1 MVLDEAAS
9 KLQFE
14 ELDEFGNVYREV
26 PTLQLLDPEMGFPP
40 SLDAGFQMLYS
51 LEQDDLEVEEEEVN
65 VSDSP
70 NTTGQRSDASADKKR
85 C

>member
-1 MVLDEAAS
+1 MLLEMKRFISINICSIYRMVLDEAAN

-51 LEQDDLEVEEEEVN
+51 LEQDE
-65 VSDSP
+65 
-70 NTTGQRSDASADKKR
+70 
-85 C
+85 

>member
-1 MVLDEAAS
+1 MFLKKKPFSFLNICLICRMVLDEAAN

-51 LEQDDLEVEEEEVN
+51 LEQDE
-65 VSDSP
+65 
-70 NTTGQRSDASADKKR
+70 
-85 C
+85 